1 MNLLIGINYIMKILI
16 IENGYRDLVNSR
28 YPLSDF
34 FISKGHKVFY
44 TCPTPPASSG
54 VYDLNISRNK
64 FSLFSFI
71 KCVKNLVE
79 IENKESIDTILS
91 FRLTSNILNYFSSFI
106 GKKKNRTAV
115 ITGLGYAFVYNTSKY
130 KFMKFII
137 SFFYKIAEKRIKI
150 IAQNPDDL
158 LDLGLSKSKVIFGS
172 GITSPSSIVNNKND
186 SKHLKLLYVGRL
198 LKSKGVEHAI
208 ETYKNVRKF
217 NNKTKLII
225 AGGIDSEN
233 PDTISTSYLDEIK
246 NIKGVEYLSYV
257 DNIQEVYLNSDI
269 LLFPSIYREGVPRA
283 IIEALSFGMTIITT
297 NMPGC
302 KETIS
307 NNGIFV
313 KNDFVV
319 EATKYITSLSKE
331 NLKDNSLESLKLF
344 DSKFS
349 KQLIFP
355 QYLDVISAK
364 T

>member
-1 MNLLIGINYIMKILI
+1 MRILI
-16 IENGYRDLVNSR
+16 IENGYRDLVKSR
-28 YPLSDF
+28 YPLADF
-34 FISKGHKVFY
+34 FISKGHLVFY
-44 TCPTPPASSG
+44 TCPNPPKNSG
-54 VYDLNISRNK
+54 IYDLNISRNK

-71 KCVKNLVE
+71 KCLKNLVE

-130 KFMKFII
+130 KFMKSII
-137 SFFYKIAEKRIKI
+137 SFFYKMAEKRIKI

-172 GITSPSSIVNNKND
+172 GITKPSSIINNKNK

-198 LKSKGVEHAI
+198 LKSKGVERAI
-208 ETYKNVRKF
+208 DTYKNVRKF
-217 NNKTKLII
+217 NSKIKLII
-225 AGGIDSEN
+225 AGDIDSEN
-233 PDTISTSYLDEIK
+233 PDSISISYLDEIK
-246 NIKGVEYLSYV
+246 NIEGVEYLSHV
-257 DNIQEVYLNSDI
+257 DKMQEVYLNCDI

-283 IIEALSFGMTIITT
+283 IIEALSFGLSIITT

-307 NNGIFV
+307 NNGVIV

-319 EATKYITSLSKE
+319 ESTKYIISLSKE

-349 KQLIFP
+349 NKLIFP
-355 QYLDVISAK
+355 QYLDAISAK

>member
-1 MNLLIGINYIMKILI
+1 MRILI

-28 YPLSDF
+28 YPLADF

-44 TCPTPPASSG
+44 TCPTPPANSG
-54 VYDLNISRNK
+54 IYDLNISRNK
-64 FSLFSFI
+64 FSLRLLF
-71 KCVKNLVE
+71 KCVKNLRE

-115 ITGLGYAFVYNTSKY
+115 ITGLGYAFVYNTSRY

-137 SFFYKIAEKRIKI
+137 SFFYKLAEKRIKL

-158 LDLGLSKSKVIFGS
+158 LELGLSNSKVIFGS
-172 GITSPSSIVNNKND
+172 GITKPFVSITNKYE
-186 SKHLKLLYVGRL
+186 SKNLKLLYVGRL
-198 LKSKGVEHAI
+198 LKSKGLEHAI
-208 ETYKNVRKF
+208 NTYKKVRKF

-225 AGGIDSEN
+225 AGAIDSKN
-233 PDTISTSYLDEIK
+233 PDSISICYLDEIK
-246 NIKGVEYLSYV
+246 NIEGVEYLSHV
-257 DNIQEVYLNSDI
+257 DNMQEVYLNSDI

-307 NNGIFV
+307 KNGIFV
-313 KNDFVV
+313 KDDFVV
-319 EATKYITSLSKE
+319 EATKYIVSLSKE

-344 DSKFS
+344 ESKFS
-349 KQLIFP
+349 KELIFP
-355 QYLDVISAK
+355 QYLDAISTK
-364 T
+364 TL